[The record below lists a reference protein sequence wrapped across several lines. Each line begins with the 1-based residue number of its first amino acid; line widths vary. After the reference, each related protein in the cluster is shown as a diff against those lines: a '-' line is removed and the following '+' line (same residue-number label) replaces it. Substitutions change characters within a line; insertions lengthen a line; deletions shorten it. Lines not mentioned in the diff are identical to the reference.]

1 MMKALSVL
9 KRDPAS
15 KLKTA
20 RTLLAAAEARFAS
33 LKRERDTALVE
44 SDDIE
49 TLRRLDREIEEQGR
63 AIVTI
68 HDRIMALAAE
78 RRRQDYALR
87 VREQQEAI
95 DKFVATAVAEYV
107 QHGHELQKAFL
118 HFLDLYDQLEG
129 KRTAVYA
136 VWPAAAPRPNSDLW
150 VSHRT
155 NPFNGH
161 VSNIRH
167 SAKEIA
173 ERIAA
178 NGASFIAN
186 CRKVVIPMPLPDDD
200 NQTEQDE
207 AA

>member
-20 RTLLAAAEARFAS
+20 RTLLAGAEARIAS

-44 SDDIE
+44 SEDIE

-68 HDRIMALAAE
+68 HDRITALTAE
-78 RRRQDYALR
+78 QRRLEHRQ
-87 VREQQEAI
+87 RERERDEAV
-95 DKFVATAVAEYV
+95 DKIIAPAVAEYV
-107 QHGHELQKAFL
+107 QHGAELQKAFL
-118 HFLDLYDQLEG
+118 HLLDLYEQLEG

-136 VWPAAAPRPNSDLW
+136 VWPAAAPRPNADLW

-167 SAKEIA
+167 PAKEIA
-173 ERIAA
+173 ERVAQNA
-178 NGASFIAN
+178 ASFLAD
-186 CRKVVIPMPLPDDD
+186 CRKVKIPEPQADDEYQE
-200 NQTEQDE
+200 N